1 MGTMLMVVALVTFG
15 FLGWLIVQVWR
26 DGRNGI
32 RFDDEV
38 ERKLQDRDALLDLD
52 ARTRGWK

>member
-1 MGTMLMVVALVTFG
+1 MVVALVTFG